1 VLVLPGRTA
10 GSVRLL
16 TANLDADT
24 LAVECGEGVELVR
37 VI

>member
-1 VLVLPGRTA
+1 
-10 GSVRLL
+10 VRLL

-24 LAVECGEGVELVR
+24 LAVECGEGVEVVR